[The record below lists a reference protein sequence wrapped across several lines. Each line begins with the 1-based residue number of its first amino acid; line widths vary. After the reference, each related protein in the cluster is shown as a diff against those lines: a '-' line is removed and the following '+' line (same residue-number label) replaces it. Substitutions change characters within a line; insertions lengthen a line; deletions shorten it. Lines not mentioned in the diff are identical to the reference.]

1 MSQGNADQEYAGQ
14 ESAGTLA
21 GQLGRFIAHSRYDGL
36 PADVA
41 NAVKLRVLDL
51 LAATCSGVLAGNHR
65 GLLRLLPEQ
74 GACGIWGTPHGRSLR
89 DAVIINS
96 AVSHSTYFE
105 DGSRYTGGHPSSAVI
120 PAALTLA
127 AARGATG
134 RMLVAAIANGYEVFL
149 RLGRAIYPATVRR
162 GFQSTA
168 ILAAPATAAAAATLL
183 DLPADRAAH
192 AVAIACSHGAG
203 LKAALKS
210 ADSQPLQVG
219 RSSEG
224 GLLAALYAE
233 QGATGAPDIF
243 ESGFLPAF
251 AGPVDA
257 ADVAGAVLDL
267 GARWSIGETY
277 LKAHGGCRGNHAPID
292 AAAAAMQGVDPARI
306 ARIDVKVDTVTYAAA
321 IEPPRN
327 ADQAQ
332 FSIAFSIA
340 AMLVTGDATPG
351 RYTDAMLADER
362 VRALMANTSVSADSA
377 LDAGYPNRRPALV
390 TVTLADGSVLR
401 HGLDHARGEP
411 ENPMS
416 RDDIVR
422 KFDTVAA
429 PIYGADRVRI
439 RDAVL
444 ALDDAAS
451 PRVGRIGEIAPGA
464 TVSRT
469 GAPAA
474 APHGLSPGLSSPAAL
489 AALLSSSA
497 TSISFTENAAHP

>member
-1 MSQGNADQEYAGQ
+1 MAMEDANTALKAGSQVD
-14 ESAGTLA
+14 TLA
-21 GQLGRFIAHSRYDGL
+21 VQLGRFVARSRFVSL
-36 PADVA
+36 PVDVVD
-41 NAVKLRVLDL
+41 AVKLRVLDV
-51 LAATCSGVLAGNHR
+51 LAASCTGVAAGNHE
-65 GLLRLLPEQ
+65 GPLRLLPEP
-74 GACGIWGTPHGRSLR
+74 GRSGVWGTGQARSLR

-96 AVSHSTYFE
+96 AVAHSTYFE

-120 PAALTLA
+120 PAAMALA
-127 AARGATG
+127 AARGASG
-134 RMLVAAIANGYEVFL
+134 HMLIAAIANGYEVFL

-183 DLPADRAAH
+183 ELPAEQAAH

-224 GLLAALYAE
+224 GLLSALYAE

-243 ESGFLPAF
+243 ETGFLPAF
-251 AGPVDA
+251 AGQADA
-257 ADVAGAVLDL
+257 RAAARDL

-277 LKAHGGCRGNHAPID
+277 LKAHGGCRGNHAPVD
-292 AAAAAMQGVDPARI
+292 AVADALAMTRPGGDRARTVTPEQVC
-306 ARIDVKVDTVTYAAA
+306 RIDVKVDTVTYAAA

-327 ADQAQ
+327 GDQAQ

-340 AMLVTGDATPG
+340 VMLVAGDATPC

-362 VRALMANTSVSADSA
+362 VQALMARTSVSADAA
-377 LDAGYPNRRPALV
+377 LDAGYPDRRPALV
-390 TVTLADGSVLR
+390 TLTLANGSTLR
-401 HGLDHARGEP
+401 HALDYAKGEP
-411 ENPMS
+411 ENPMT
-416 RDDIVR
+416 REDIAR

-429 PIYGADRVRI
+429 PIYGAAGASI

-444 ALDDAAS
+444 ALDSAS
-451 PRVGRIGEIAPGA
+451 ALDV
-464 TVSRT
+464 
-469 GAPAA
+469 
-474 APHGLSPGLSSPAAL
+474 L
-489 AALLSSSA
+489 AALLAPGASSS
-497 TSISFTENAAHP
+497 TSISTSAAAHP